1 MKGKFGNLSV
11 NAKENYIYTRRL
23 SEYSELNQKLYL
35 WVIQETKLGNTYYNT
50 EGSYTNYST
59 KFVVEAKEIKRTTLP
74 QLNLILQKFSIGH
87 WTSST
92 SNETGNYTYINF
104 NFPSSTENRKFT
116 LKIGKITNTTIL
128 NKIKNNDYSGITELL
143 TYAKNNNSIYSK
155 ELTTT
160 STAYFGEFSI
170 IIALIFSIASAW
182 GSYYYSDKIV
192 LASCHARPATR
203 EEDLKLVNILD
214 ALMVTAG
221 LPKKPDLYVV
231 EDAQP
236 NAFATGRNP
245 EHAIICV
252 TTGLLQKLDYY
263 ELEGVIAH
271 EMSHIKNYDILLSA
285 VVSVFV
291 GLIVMLSDMFSR
303 IIFWGGSKDR
313 DSDSK
318 ANGILMLLGLI
329 CLILS
334 PIFGTLMQ
342 LALSRRRE
350 FLADSTAVEF
360 TRNPDGLI
368 SALQKL
374 ENDPN
379 ELKSANSATANMY
392 IINPFKKNGEKGKRK
407 TSSLWSTHPS
417 TEDRIE
423 ALRNI
428 K

>member
-1 MKGKFGNLSV
+1 MFKSIKKNKLESALIVSIFIVVITLIIYYICNALNLGNL
-11 NAKENYIYTRRL
+11 
-23 SEYSELNQKLYL
+23 
-35 WVIQETKLGNTYYNT
+35 
-50 EGSYTNYST
+50 
-59 KFVVEAKEIKRTTLP
+59 
-74 QLNLILQKFSIGH
+74 
-87 WTSST
+87 
-92 SNETGNYTYINF
+92 
-104 NFPSSTENRKFT
+104 
-116 LKIGKITNTTIL
+116 
-128 NKIKNNDYSGITELL
+128 
-143 TYAKNNNSIYSK
+143 
-155 ELTTT
+155 
-160 STAYFGEFSI
+160 SI

-192 LASCHARPATR
+192 LASCKARPATK

-245 EHAIICV
+245 EHAVICV
-252 TTGLLQKLDYY
+252 TTGLLEKLNYY

-291 GLIVMLSDMFSR
+291 GLIVMISDMFSR
-303 IIFWGGSKDR
+303 AMFWGGLKDDR
-313 DSDSK
+313 DSDNK
-318 ANGILMLLGLI
+318 ANGILMLLGLVF
-329 CLILS
+329 LILS

-342 LALSRRRE
+342 LALSRKRE
-350 FLADSTAVEF
+350 YLADATAVEF
-360 TRNPDGLI
+360 TRNPEGLI
-368 SALQKL
+368 SALEKL

-379 ELKSANSATANMY
+379 ELETANSATANMY
-392 IINPFKKNGEKGKRK
+392 IVNPFKKNGKKGKRK
-407 TSSLWSTHPS
+407 SSNLWSTHPS
-417 TEDRIE
+417 TADRIE